1 MEIVFKP
8 RYGYFRSSKSVQ
20 FELSESTV
28 DSDGWNITMYNQT
41 VNALDIVITRAP
53 ARCDSGGKYTLIFN
67 DTNNN
72 TILTNIQNIEIKSKF
87 IMIFLRTLKA

>member
-1 MEIVFKP
+1 LEIVFKP

-41 VNALDIVITRAP
+41 VDSLDIVITRAP
-53 ARCDSGGKYTLIFN
+53 ARCDSGGHYTLQFN
-67 DTNNN
+67 STNNY
-72 TILTNIQNIEIKSKF
+72 TILTHTEYIEIKSKF
-87 IMIFLRTLKA
+87 IMSFLRTLKA